1 MTTVLFS
8 ITFVQAIQAGNTLIL
23 GYPKEITLIS
33 SFLKGWNF
41 PVFFVYVTFS
51 PSRSVRCET
60 KEPPAMRVRI
70 EGYTKKT
77 PNAIQ

>member
-1 MTTVLFS
+1 MYKKKLLTGDVRS
-8 ITFVQAIQAGNTLIL
+8 YV
-23 GYPKEITLIS
+23 
-33 SFLKGWNF
+33 
-41 PVFFVYVTFS
+41 VYVTIS

-60 KEPPAMRVRI
+60 NKPPAMRVRV

>member
-23 GYPKEITLIS
+23 AYPKEITLIS

-41 PVFFVYVTFS
+41 PVFFICWIKNGFEAVWRLKNLFYPKLPLRLEVD
-51 PSRSVRCET
+51 V
-60 KEPPAMRVRI
+60 
-70 EGYTKKT
+70 
-77 PNAIQ
+77 